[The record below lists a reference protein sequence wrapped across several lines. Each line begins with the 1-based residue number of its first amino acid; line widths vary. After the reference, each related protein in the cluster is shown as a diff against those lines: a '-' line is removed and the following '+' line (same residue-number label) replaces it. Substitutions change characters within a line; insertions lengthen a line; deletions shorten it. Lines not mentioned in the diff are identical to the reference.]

1 MKTKPD
7 GYLPDGT
14 PVYFAIARGNS
25 KPTLQMYTCAK
36 MLGVPDEELEEMM
49 REVEYLL
56 YGNEKLED

>member
-14 PVYFAIARGNS
+14 PVYLAMARGNS
-25 KPTLQMYTCAK
+25 KPTLQLYMYAK
-36 MLGVPDEELEEMM
+36 MHGVPDEELEEMM